1 MKPQDPLQ
9 IIQALCH
16 RYSVRSIRWIES
28 GQNSHIAVLDERW
41 LVKIPRY
48 PSVLS
53 DLKAEWKLLSA
64 LPKDLPLPVPQ
75 PVRQELDSPFPAA
88 YALYTY
94 LPGESAA
101 CLQGCS
107 SDLLPTAAEQIACF
121 LRAFH
126 HLSVPGLPAVCAEEN
141 RAAWQ
146 DFLVRLR
153 KKVLPL
159 LPPKAASAVADRFT
173 AFLSDPHSF
182 SYTPV
187 LTHRDLGCSN
197 LLYDSGTN
205 RLCGV
210 IDFGQ
215 SGFDDPAL
223 DLASLICPASF
234 GKEFAPILLKYWP
247 EAETFLPR
255 AEFYI
260 WTFPLQD
267 ALFGAENGDDAA
279 LQSGIAP
286 FLSEKG

>member
-1 MKPQDPLQ
+1 MKRL
-9 IIQALCH
+9 IVLFLAVCLLCGCAAKETQTPETTATAATEAAPET
-16 RYSVRSIRWIES
+16 VPAET
-28 GQNSHIAVLDERW
+28 
-41 LVKIPRY
+41 Y
-48 PSVLS
+48 PVVSN
-53 DLKAEWKLLSA
+53 
-64 LPKDLPLPVPQ
+64 
-75 PVRQELDSPFPAA
+75 
-88 YALYTY
+88 
-94 LPGESAA
+94 
-101 CLQGCS
+101 
-107 SDLLPTAAEQIACF
+107 TAAEQIACF

-126 HLSVPGLPAVCAEEN
+126 RLSVPGLPAVCAEEN

-173 AFLSDPHSF
+173 TFLSDPHSF

-260 WTFPLQD
+260 WTFPLQE